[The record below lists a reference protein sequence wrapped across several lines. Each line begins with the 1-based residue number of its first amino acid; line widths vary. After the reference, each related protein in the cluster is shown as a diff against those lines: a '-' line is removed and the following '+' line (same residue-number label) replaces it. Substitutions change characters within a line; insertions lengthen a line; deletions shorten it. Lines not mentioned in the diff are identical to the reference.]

1 MTQSDRHAQPA
12 ETKSNRHMSE
22 PRAADAA
29 GGGAA
34 ESPAVTACADGSVA
48 LDCERLADA
57 LLPAVLAA
65 GRVEMTRWD
74 DAEITVRL
82 KSDETPVTEADH
94 EAEEVLVAALASVAP
109 GVLVI
114 GEETFE
120 SSRPPRDGEP
130 FFLVDPLDGTRDFID
145 HIPEF
150 TVNVALIEHGRPVF
164 GMIYAPAL
172 NALFVT
178 TARDCARMALIECHT
193 TTTSLKACRSR
204 PIQTRASDPDNLIA
218 FSSRKYNDA
227 ETCEI
232 LKTMGTCAA
241 TPVGSSLKFCL
252 IARGYGDVYVRRGPT
267 SEWDTAAGE
276 AILEAAGGEVTT
288 FDGGK
293 IVYGGAERHYRN
305 PYFVAWGDPR
315 LRERATLW

>member
-1 MTQSDRHAQPA
+1 MDEIDRHEGPAQAKATGPA
-12 ETKSNRHMSE
+12 IDPSGAPSSAVAGDCE
-22 PRAADAA
+22 AA
-29 GGGAA
+29 
-34 ESPAVTACADGSVA
+34 VLVRADGTVA
-48 LDCERLADA
+48 LDRQRLADA

-74 DAEITVRL
+74 DAEIAVRI

-94 EAEEVLVAALASVAP
+94 EAEEVLIAALSCVAP

-120 SSRPPRDGEP
+120 QTRAPRDGEP
-130 FFLVDPLDGTRDFID
+130 FFLVDPLDGTHDFIE

-178 TARDCARMALIECHT
+178 TAPDCARMALIECHQ
-193 TTTSLKACRSR
+193 TTSSLDGCRSR
-204 PIQTRASDPDNLIA
+204 PIQTRPSDPENLIA
-218 FSSRKYNDA
+218 FSSRKHNDA
-227 ETCEI
+227 QTCEI
-232 LKTMGTCAA
+232 LARMGTCAA

-276 AILEAAGGEVTT
+276 AILEAAGGAVTT

-293 IVYGGAERHYRN
+293 IVYGGAERRYRN
-305 PYFVAWGDPR
+305 PFFVAWGDPR
-315 LRERATLW
+315 LKERATLW

>member
-1 MTQSDRHAQPA
+1 MSDFDRRNGQPP
-12 ETKSNRHMSE
+12 SE
-22 PRAADAA
+22 AA
-29 GGGAA
+29 GYRSTPGGDGGAA
-34 ESPAVTACADGSVA
+34 SADGATPAVRVLDGGKLV
-48 LDCERLADA
+48 LDRERLADA

-65 GRVEMTRWD
+65 GRVEMKRWD
-74 DAEITVRL
+74 DDDLTVRM
-82 KSDETPVTEADH
+82 KSDDTPVTEADH
-94 EAEEVLVAALASVAP
+94 EAEELLVTALAAVAP

-114 GEETFE
+114 GEEKFE
-120 SSRPPRDGEP
+120 QTRAPRGSEP
-130 FFLVDPLDGTRDFID
+130 FFLVDPLDGTHDFIE

-178 TARDCARMALIECHT
+178 TAPDCARMALIECHQS
-193 TTTSLKACRSR
+193 TTSLKDCRSR
-204 PIQTRASDPDNLIA
+204 PIQTRTSDPDNLIA
-218 FSSRKYNDA
+218 FSSRKYSDA

-232 LKTMGTCAA
+232 LKKMGTCAA

-276 AILEAAGGEVTT
+276 AILDAAGGEVTT

-293 IVYGGAERHYRN
+293 IIYGGAERRYLN
-305 PYFVAWGDPR
+305 PFFVAWGDPS
-315 LRERATLW
+315 LKDRATLW